1 MKRFKVYSPKNLE
14 GVLQCLREAQG
25 EIKLLAGGTDLVIQ
39 LREGSVNPD
48 AVIDISGISELKS
61 IKEEEGFVK
70 IGAACSFTEIAEND
84 LVKKYA
90 FCLAEAAS
98 QVGSEQIRNTGT
110 IGGNIANASPAA
122 DALPALVALDSSVTV
137 FNTTGEARQVPVN
150 SVSAGAGK
158 NNLAAG
164 EIITEIVFPA
174 LGNTWRSAFAK
185 LGRRK
190 ALAIARINMAA
201 AVEYDAEERVLTK
214 ARVALGAVGTVAFRP
229 AWAEEVL
236 IGGTPSPQLNEAF
249 VESLSRAVEESI
261 PGRASMPYK
270 KAAIRGVGSEVF
282 EKLFPG
288 L

>member
-14 GVLQCLREAQG
+14 GVLRCLREAQG

-48 AVIDISGISELKS
+48 GVIDISGISELKS

-70 IGAACSFTEIAEND
+70 IGAACSFTEIAENE
-84 LVKKYA
+84 LVKKYG

-122 DALPALVALDSSVTV
+122 DALPALVALDASVTV
-137 FNTTGEARQVPVN
+137 FNATGESRQVPVN

-174 LGNTWRSAFAK
+174 LGDTWRSAFAK

-201 AVEYDAEERVLTK
+201 AVEYDAAERVLTK

-229 AWAEEVL
+229 VRAEEVL
-236 IGGTPSPQLNEAF
+236 IGGNPSPQLKEAF
-249 VESLSRAVEESI
+249 VESLSREVEESI
-261 PGRASMPYK
+261 RSRFSMPYK
-270 KAAIRGVGSEVF
+270 KTAIRGVGSEVF
-282 EKLFPG
+282 EKLFPE